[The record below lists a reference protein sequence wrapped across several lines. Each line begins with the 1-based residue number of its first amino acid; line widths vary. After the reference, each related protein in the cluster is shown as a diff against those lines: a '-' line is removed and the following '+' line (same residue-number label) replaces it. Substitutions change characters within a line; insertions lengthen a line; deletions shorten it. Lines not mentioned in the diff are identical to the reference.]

1 MGVESESVA
10 ILLFLCRMWWCVP
23 ELTKSFFFNKFAL
36 LRYIVYQMRNSRN
49 YYVKNIFLCC
59 IFVNALLYKIYF
71 FQVCGIVI
79 NVIHYQLTFI
89 GILAVINKTVSV
101 IREWFINV
109 VNYHIMKHECTPHK
123 VLTVNVSDLINEY
136 RFNKWIDPLH

>member
-1 MGVESESVA
+1 
-10 ILLFLCRMWWCVP
+10 
-23 ELTKSFFFNKFAL
+23 
-36 LRYIVYQMRNSRN
+36 MRNSRN

-59 IFVNALLYKIYF
+59 IFVNALLYKSQSPKNPVDIKLKFF
-71 FQVCGIVI
+71 FQVYGIAI

-109 VNYHIMKHECTPHK
+109 VNYHLMKHECTPHK
-123 VLTVNVSDLINEY
+123 VLTVNVLRQI
-136 RFNKWIDPLH
+136 L